1 MKKMLLF
8 MFMLLCVFALL
19 VSCNKNDYVDE
30 EEETK
35 KQDNVEDNIAMLIE
49 ELNKYDTLADVI
61 KSESVTYD
69 ADEIISEIS
78 KTSKQYNC
86 SFTVTQN
93 GKKAGELDAQ
103 AIKKNNEFY
112 IKATADGETAGINA
126 SITKDN
132 LFAYALWNED
142 EKGNIEVSDSAAIDL
157 NNIFENMTVN
167 IDEYVYFKF
176 EGKKMPIDPSVLKM
190 PEISEEHI
198 VYEDGKYVLDNEF
211 LYDSLVATVDAVI
224 DELKNNGEEL
234 PEDFEEQ
241 YDEIK
246 KEGRKV
252 LDAIDF
258 EMYFLAKLEK
268 VQGMGMSLTVD
279 ANNVADALDIDKS
292 ELGDMN
298 YLSLFYETSDKGV
311 DLKLEYQEYG
321 QDMNYLKLD
330 CDYIYTG
337 KKLCGFDLKYE
348 LENASKTNDES
359 KTEDGYLYEY
369 YKNQIESLDK
379 QSIEIMFNTS
389 NIERAN
395 ATVFDFKADIK
406 SNSKNYYEYGNEGG
420 VVDTNSTNTESQTV
434 WNISAKTEK
443 ANQLSFNMDMSVN
456 ETVTDSGNK
465 TKNNTQIAIDG
476 TIEIITENI
485 KLPEINEKVK
495 SAIDKAIKNPQKLF
509 ED

>member
-1 MKKMLLF
+1 MKTIKLQIKNLTKSYNKKSDI
-8 MFMLLCVFALL
+8 LAL
-19 VSCNKNDYVDE
+19 
-30 EEETK
+30 
-35 KQDNVEDNIAMLIE
+35 DNVSFDVYEGEFLSILGPSGCGKTTLLRILIG
-49 ELNKYDTLADVI
+49 LLDSTSGSILLDGKDITNLHP
-61 KSESVTYD
+61 
-69 ADEIISEIS
+69 S
-78 KTSKQYNC
+78 KRSMGIV
-86 SFTVTQN
+86 FQN
-93 GKKAGELDAQ
+93 
-103 AIKKNNEFY
+103 
-112 IKATADGETAGINA
+112 
-126 SITKDN
+126 
-132 LFAYALWNED
+132 YAL
-142 EKGNIEVSDSAAIDL
+142 
-157 NNIFENMTVN
+157 FENMTVN

-379 QSIEIMFNTS
+379 QIIEIMFNTS

-434 WNISAKTEK
+434 WNIIAKTEK

-456 ETVTDSGNK
+456 ETVTDNGNK